1 MEPVTI
7 GDELLEERRQRRR
20 AGDPRI
26 TPEGR
31 AVLLRMTTG
40 DLMDEFQAALDADL
54 TADPALG
61 GHDTDDD
68 VA

>member
-1 MEPVTI
+1 MTSREDLV
-7 GDELLEERRQRRR
+7 EERRRLRR

-31 AVLLRMTTG
+31 DLLLRLTTG

-54 TADPALG
+54 NADPSLG
-61 GHDTDDD
+61 GLDADDS
-68 VA
+68 